1 LEKERER
8 EGIEEGA
15 RVEKRKRQGGYWPK
29 GHLPP
34 WLESRAEGGSRAGG
48 RPVRGA
54 RRRPVRGGVRWI
66 GQNGE
71 GAEGVLFL
79 CSP

>member
-1 LEKERER
+1 MAIFL
-8 EGIEEGA
+8 
-15 RVEKRKRQGGYWPK
+15 
-29 GHLPP
+29 P
-34 WLESRAEGGSRAGG
+34 WLESKTEGGRGSRAGG
-48 RPVRGA
+48 QPVKGA

-71 GAEGVLFL
+71 GAEGVLFM

>member
-1 LEKERER
+1 MKK
-8 EGIEEGA
+8 G
-15 RVEKRKRQGGYWPK
+15 KRQEALGKMPFF
-29 GHLPP
+29 LPGSSP
-34 WLESRAEGGSRAGG
+34 EQRGGSRAGG